1 MIRSTTKQRKS
12 RWNRN
17 KDTIFIVVLASI
29 GEIASALSSSCAL
42 AIVRHHI
49 YIIIVAIDNRNHNN
63 FRTAEIRLYGH
74 SRRISDVIISVA
86 VRFLVCPNATRW
98 RRAVCCSCE
107 GIHTRVSRERCL
119 MRGVFSCAQN
129 IPNYS
134 E

>member
-49 YIIIVAIDNRNHNN
+49 YIIIVAIAIIWTFQAN
-63 FRTAEIRLYGH
+63 FRRP
-74 SRRISDVIISVA
+74 SQRRREVPSMSKCDKMA
-86 VRFLVCPNATRW
+86 A
-98 RRAVCCSCE
+98 RRM
-107 GIHTRVSRERCL
+107 L
-119 MRGVFSCAQN
+119 
-129 IPNYS
+129 
-134 E
+134 